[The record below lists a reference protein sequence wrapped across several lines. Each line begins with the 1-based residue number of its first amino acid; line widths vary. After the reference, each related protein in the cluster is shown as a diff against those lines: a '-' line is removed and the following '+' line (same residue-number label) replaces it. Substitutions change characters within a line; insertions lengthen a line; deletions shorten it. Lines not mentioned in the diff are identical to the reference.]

1 MILDRL
7 QLRQPTTRLQ
17 ISGYRFLLRRIE
29 CALLGRDLHTAN
41 EPLRAHTASLAVG
54 CVLAAL
60 AVAGCGLWGW
70 LRPHPD
76 LGQARIVMGQH
87 SGALYVRVGDTWH
100 PVLNLVSAR
109 LIAATDANPEPVHES
124 DLGRTKRGPLLGIPG
139 APQFVGEPL
148 SADESADDLRHRAVP
163 RGAGIAR
170 TLGVAIM
177 PGITALQRIPRE
189 PHSAAS
195 VRAIPTIPAFDAP

>member
-1 MILDRL
+1 VILDRL

-17 ISGYRFLLRRIE
+17 VSGYRFLLRRIE

-41 EPLRAHTASLAVG
+41 ESLRAHTASLAVG
-54 CVLAAL
+54 CVLAAV

-87 SGALYVRVGDTWH
+87 SGARYVRVGDTWH

-109 LIAATDANPEPVHES
+109 LIAGTAANPEPVQES
-124 DLGRTKRGPLLGIPG
+124 DLFPTYMRPRGRITHRLEQRGWQRYWHLVRLPGPDPG
-139 APQFVGEPL
+139 ASRLHQ
-148 SADESADDLRHRAVP
+148 ADDYTSNS
-163 RGAGIAR
+163 G
-170 TLGVAIM
+170 
-177 PGITALQRIPRE
+177 
-189 PHSAAS
+189 
-195 VRAIPTIPAFDAP
+195 